1 MAKGHESLRQSV
13 NKGFENDRRMPTTE
27 IFFFEKVAPTKKL
40 SVYFSVGDFNDPPS
54 VRAFSIKMFDPDE
67 GGALQLNPEFIGY

>member
-27 IFFFEKVAPTKKL
+27 KEFSKRLHRREKKSL
-40 SVYFSVGDFNDPPS
+40 YFSVGDFNDPPS

-67 GGALQLNPEFIGY
+67 GGALQ